1 MKGKMKNKSKN
12 KHFLGI
18 KDDDFSR
25 ENFIEG
31 GIIRPL
37 ILMTAFF
44 SFVVALLL
52 LVFGIQL
59 ENYDY
64 IKWGG
69 SFIIFSFIFNMY
81 SVYESLKD
89 ELVFLKN

>member
-1 MKGKMKNKSKN
+1 
-12 KHFLGI
+12 
-18 KDDDFSR
+18 
-25 ENFIEG
+25 
-31 GIIRPL
+31 
-37 ILMTAFF
+37 MTAFF
-44 SFVVALLL
+44 SFVIALLL

-81 SVYESLKD
+81 SIYESLKD
-89 ELVFLKN
+89 EPSIFKTLNLIFKITLLILEIFVIGWVISLVKVNFG